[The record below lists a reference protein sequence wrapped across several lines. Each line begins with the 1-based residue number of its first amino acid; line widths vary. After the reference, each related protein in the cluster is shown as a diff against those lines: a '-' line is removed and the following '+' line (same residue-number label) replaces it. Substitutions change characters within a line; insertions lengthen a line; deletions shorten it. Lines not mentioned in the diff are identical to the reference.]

1 MSTQAIALWIIAL
14 CMISLLPFTAR
25 LGKLYARYLY
35 SKYFYRED
43 IYVHYKHNGR
53 VVRTLLVRKLA
64 DGTIVQKE
72 VAAGDQL

>member
-1 MSTQAIALWIIAL
+1 MT
-14 CMISLLPFTAR
+14 SLLPFTAR

-43 IYVHYKHNGR
+43 IYVHYKHNGQ

-64 DGTIVQKE
+64 DGTIIQKE
-72 VAAGDQL
+72 VSTGDQQ